1 MSDPL
6 TELDRPPTA
15 TAAAPSPTAA
25 APSPTVAATTPAA
38 IPTTRASLFIIGH
51 ASRGD
56 DGAAEA
62 ALARIPGPALEA
74 VEVIRSLDLDV
85 ETLMGAGRVVV
96 VDAIRGPT
104 PGTVVVWTLTE
115 VAQLPD
121 APTASTHG
129 LPLPAVLKLA
139 AALGGHPLEGR
150 FVGIAGAR
158 FTIGSPL
165 SAPVRAALPAAA
177 RAIESALREVS
188 SPCA

>member
-1 MSDPL
+1 MTSPQARAPL
-6 TELDRPPTA
+6 SPS
-15 TAAAPSPTAA
+15 TAARPTTDTPSAA
-25 APSPTVAATTPAA
+25 NPAATSGEERS
-38 IPTTRASLFIIGH
+38 TTRAATLFVIGH

-62 ALARIPGPALEA
+62 ALAHVAPAALEA
-74 VEVIRSLDLDV
+74 IDVVRAPDLDV
-85 ETLMGAGRVVV
+85 EALMRVGPIVV

-104 PGTVVVWTLTE
+104 PGTIVVWTLAE
-115 VAQLPD
+115 VAELPS

-139 AALGGHPLEGR
+139 AALGGHPLAGR

-165 SAPVRAALPAAA
+165 SAPVRAALPRAA
-177 RAIESALREVS
+177 RAIETALREVVAS
-188 SPCA
+188 CA